1 MAEEEKELPKMTKLD
16 LSRLTSDIPRL
27 RFKDGVRRLSNG
39 VIPGADIRRV
49 VPEPIDLQAGG
60 DEEGSQS
67 SVRIGTSN
75 STRWLKVH
83 QALKS
88 VGNIKT
94 QVMTARALGKPVT
107 DEEEVEENTAIKSYK
122 GKKLWFILLPEN
134 KGLKFWEVFIGLL
147 LVYVALVV
155 PVRVCF
161 DVEPD
166 PLVET
171 ADLVV
176 DALFIIDVILN
187 SITAYVGPDGLL
199 VVSFGMILKH
209 YARGW
214 MFIDLL
220 ASIPLYSIVEGFSGS
235 ETQAN
240 RLSRLARL
248 PRIFRLAKL
257 LRLLKLLRVL
267 RVIRYMKK
275 WEQTLGINVG
285 VSRMMKIALVVC
297 MVTHLIACLW
307 YYLTLFERDSWS
319 VAYGVLDADLYTKY
333 LAAIYWA
340 FSTLTTVGFGDVSAN
355 SNIERIFSVVVM
367 VMGVSWY
374 AFIISSISSIVH
386 LFDRRNAK
394 IQRNTSLVLQFMRE
408 TKVPWDLRRRIL
420 FYVQYAFDEGK
431 SESDLDNVLRLL
443 SNKLQTEVIL
453 HLYRKTVVM
462 IPFFE
467 NKTPQ
472 FVAACVV
479 RLTPW
484 HAYKGETI
492 SMRGQHSQEMYFL
505 TKGVAYVVDHDVRRF
520 KLVAGSYFGE
530 IGCLLQ
536 EVNKV
541 SVVAGT
547 DCEMYALSKDDLKRL
562 MKDFPDVSIEIRKTA
577 NDRMLTFVS
586 SDGSTYTNKIS
597 DVEGGSSI
605 EAGNTEAKAS
615 DSSMEWITTRLK
627 AQDEQNKLILTKIE
641 DITASLQTVSKT
653 LESITSS

>member
-1 MAEEEKELPKMTKLD
+1 MVETDPTVPRMTKMDAKQL
-16 LSRLTSDIPRL
+16 REDIPKS
-27 RFKDGVRRLSNG
+27 RFRAGIRHLSSG
-39 VIPGADIRRV
+39 VIPGADIRKV
-49 VPEPIDLQAGG
+49 VPEPIAV
-60 DEEGSQS
+60 EGEDAS
-67 SVRIGTSN
+67 SKPETLSSPKTWG
-75 STRWLKVH
+75 KMH

-88 VGNIKT
+88 VGQLTSNARNGKSKDKQTRSPTDNSNSSETGALIKPYS
-94 QVMTARALGKPVT
+94 G
-107 DEEEVEENTAIKSYK
+107 N
-122 GKKLWFILLPEN
+122 KLWFILLPEN
-134 KGLKFWEVFIGLL
+134 RALKGWEVFIGLL

-166 PLVET
+166 TVVEIV
-171 ADLVV
+171 DLVV
-176 DALFIIDVILN
+176 DALFIFDVVLN
-187 SITAYVGPDGLL
+187 CITAYVNKDGTL
-199 VVSFGMILKH
+199 VVDFLMILKH

-220 ASIPLYSIVEGFSGS
+220 ASIPLYSIVEGISGG

-307 YYLTLFERDSWS
+307 YYLTLFERESWA
-319 VAYGVLDADLYTKY
+319 VTYGVLDSDLYTKY
-333 LAAIYWA
+333 LASIYWA

-355 SNIERIFSVVVM
+355 TNIERIFSVIVM

-394 IQRNTSLVLQFMRE
+394 IQRNTGLVLQFMRE
-408 TKVPWDLRRRIL
+408 TKVPRDLRRRIL
-420 FYVQYAFDEGK
+420 FYVQYAFEDGSK
-431 SESDLDNVLRLL
+431 GESDLQQVLSLL

-453 HLYRKTVVM
+453 HLYRKTVEL

-472 FVAACVV
+472 FVAACVL
-479 RLTPW
+479 RLSPW
-484 HAYKGETI
+484 HAYKGEMIFT
-492 SMRGQHSQEMYFL
+492 RGQHSQEMYFL
-505 TKGVAYVVDHDVRRF
+505 TKGVAYVVDHSVRRF
-520 KLVAGSYFGE
+520 KLIAGSYFGE

-541 SVVAGT
+541 SVVAGS
-547 DCEMYALSKDDLKRL
+547 DCDMYALSKDDLKML
-562 MKDFPDVSIEIRKTA
+562 MKDFPDVSVEIRQTA
-577 NDRMLTFVS
+577 NDRMQAFVS
-586 SDGSTYTNKIS
+586 SDGSKYENKIA
-597 DVEGGSSI
+597 DREIG
-605 EAGNTEAKAS
+605 ALHNNHAS
-615 DSSMEWITTRLK
+615 DSEDAERNESWIKERLE
-627 AQDEQNKLILTKIE
+627 AQETQNVMILSKLADL
-641 DITASLQTVSKT
+641 DASLN
-653 LESITSS
+653 SIQERLDKAV